1 MTNEGHGDAHS
12 LEACTVTF
20 LRLNR
25 VNPDTG
31 ENETR
36 LLTHCQLCIE
46 NDECFKIS
54 RILLDFVRLVKG
66 YEGLKKVARNG
77 CLGIMQCREMRRD
90 IVAVYCA
97 LDICIDELR
106 MKQVVNVRE
115 VIRNVRTQLNAPN
128 TCFTTLGEYA
138 CVFRALIRYSRLYG
152 LSDRSNKYP
161 KKINVL

>member
-1 MTNEGHGDAHS
+1 MTNEGHGDSHS

-20 LRLNR
+20 LRLNKLDP
-25 VNPDTG
+25 NTG

-36 LLTHCQLCIE
+36 LLTHCQLVIN
-46 NDECFKIS
+46 NDECFRIS

-66 YEGLKKVARNG
+66 YEGLKKVRRER
-77 CLGIMQCREMRRD
+77 LGIMQCREMTRD
-90 IVAVYCA
+90 FVAVYCA
-97 LDICIDELR
+97 LDICIDQLR

-138 CVFRALIRYSRLYG
+138 CVFRALIRFSRLYG

-161 KKINVL
+161 KKLNAL